1 MVAPGPST
9 TAWGPLRIAKLVLP
23 IYFLSITY
31 SISYSISY
39 IVFYNYL
46 FLSLNLEGEILNS
59 LNEPISLGNCNKLYR
74 K

>member
-9 TAWGPLRIAKLVLP
+9 TAWEPLRIAKLVLP

-39 IVFYNYL
+39 TVFYNYL
-46 FLSLNLEGEILNS
+46 FLLLLLKVKQSISLNK
-59 LNEPISLGNCNKLYR
+59 PIQLGNCKKLYR